1 MVMFDYKLVEAVAKV
16 VDEGGFDKAAKALC
30 LTQSAV
36 SQRVRLLEEQTG
48 QILIAR
54 TTPPRPTQAGK
65 QILKHYRQ
73 VKCLEQDLSGSLLP
87 LTYNGYTSLSIGVN
101 ADSLSTWFLD
111 ALHPFLLEQKVLID
125 LRVDDQE
132 QTQQLLKDGEVVGC
146 VSSQEVS
153 VQGCNVRFL
162 GCMNYIIISSPVFKE
177 TWFDNGITLDSTA
190 CAPALLFNA
199 KDELHGKFLAKLFGV
214 IPNPIPAHYIPSTE
228 KMIDHILRGHAYGVL
243 PEQHCFSL
251 IREGKLMNLIP
262 DTKLSV
268 KLYWHYWNIN
278 SSLLKRFTE
287 ILVKNSSCL
296 VQ

>member
-1 MVMFDYKLVEAVAKV
+1 MVMFDYKLVEAVVKV
-16 VDEGGFDKAAKALC
+16 VDEGGFDKAAKALN

-87 LTYNGYTSLSIGVN
+87 PMYNGYTSLSIGVN

-111 ALHPFLLEQKVLID
+111 TLHPFLMEQKVLID

-132 QTQQLLKDGEVVGC
+132 QTHQLLKDGEVVGC

-153 VQGCNVRFL
+153 VQGCNVKYL
-162 GCMNYIIISSPVFKE
+162 GCMNYIITSSPAFKD
-177 TWFDNGITLDSTA
+177 TWFDRGVTLDKAA

-214 IPNPIPAHYIPSTE
+214 MPKLIPAHYIPSTE
-228 KMIDHILRGHAYGVL
+228 KMIDHILRGYAYGVL
-243 PEQHCFSL
+243 PELHCFSL
-251 IREGKLMNLIP
+251 IRDGKLINLIP

-268 KLYWHYWNIN
+268 KLYWHYWNID
-278 SSLLKRFTE
+278 SRLLKSLTE
-287 ILVKNSSCL
+287 LLVRNSGCL
-296 VQ
+296 VP